1 MHKRTLLAAL
11 ATAASTAFLAPSV
24 SHAQDPKPQP
34 QPPTPMPQ
42 PQPPT
47 QTSKGEVAMQPS
59 FGSLI
64 SALNSTAA
72 TNDKLKAMTTIDA
85 ANIQVV
91 NVEDLAKGQDVEAL
105 NAALTKNE
113 ADVATLRSTLGANQT
128 ITDALKA
135 KNPDLTAAD
144 VVATDVSA
152 DGKVIVY
159 YWKKSQ

>member
-11 ATAASTAFLAPSV
+11 ATAASTAFIAPSV

-34 QPPTPMPQ
+34 PTPM

-47 QTSKGEVAMQPS
+47 QTSKGEVAVQPS

-85 ANIQVV
+85 ANVQVV
-91 NVEDLAKGQDVEAL
+91 NVEDLTKGQDVEAL

-113 ADVATLRSTLGANQT
+113 ADVTALRTTLGTNQT

-144 VVATDVSA
+144 IVATDVSA
-152 DGKVIVY
+152 DGKVTVY